1 MKAKYIVLVI
11 ALASVFSACNR
22 DEKNLF
28 DDQAAVRAQKALDNA
43 FDILTAPA
51 NGWEMLYFPNTY
63 SAGYSVIVK
72 FNTNGKVLAAT
83 RNPQTTKGV
92 YKTDDNSTWKVIS
105 DYGPILTFDTYN
117 NVIHAWADPQS
128 DGDGYLGDYEFLI
141 LHADANYVK
150 LKGKKH
156 SAYCILY
163 PLPAGKDWIEY
174 FNEVYQYRDL
184 IVTKNDG
191 TKFNFV
197 SPGHNQLMTYE
208 SGLMNVD
215 NTLDT
220 YYPFVVRNNCITF
233 HGDGIPAQGGN
244 AMNFKVNSSMTALDC
259 TDNGITA
266 QFTPALS
273 IPEVLNAKL
282 DHHIEWTF
290 DKKDMGSTTAQ
301 AYNEITNALSGSGGS
316 LRSIRMQRI
325 ERIDS
330 TIDAD
335 GKKYS
340 VDRINIE
347 FKGSDG
353 VEQAFFIMDFSLVGT
368 SLVYS
373 YNGIDPDEDKNPMY
387 ASEFLQRAGGGAGK
401 ESIGEQRLK
410 NLLTGSF
417 NVTSAS
423 GSTLNVQQLYLTGTD
438 DSNKRLKIAA
448 K

>member
-1 MKAKYIVLVI
+1 MKAKYIVLVL

-72 FNTNGKVLAAT
+72 FNANGKVLAAT

-117 NVIHAWADPQS
+117 NILHAWADPQS

-156 SAYCILY
+156 GAYCILY
-163 PLPAGKDWIEY
+163 PLAPGKDWVEY

-184 IVTKNDG
+184 IVTRNDG
-191 TKFNFV
+191 AKFNFV
-197 SPGHNQLMTYE
+197 SAGHNKVMTLE
-208 SGLMNVD
+208 DGLMVVD
-215 NTLDT
+215 KTLED
-220 YYPFVVRNNCITF
+220 YYPFVVRANCITF

-244 AMNFKVNSSMTALDC
+244 ALNFKVNSSLTALDC
-259 TDNGITA
+259 SDNGITA
-266 QFTPALS
+266 QFTPAS
-273 IPEVLNAKL
+273 TIPEILNAKL
-282 DHHIEWTF
+282 DHHIEWNI
-290 DKKDMGSTTAQ
+290 DKKDMGSTSAKV
-301 AYNEITNALSGSGGS
+301 YNEMTNAISASGGT
-316 LRSIRMQRI
+316 LRSIHMQRI
-325 ERIDS
+325 DS
-330 TIDAD
+330 VDENKEKTYTI
-335 GKKYS
+335 
-340 VDRINIE
+340 DRINIE
-347 FKGSDG
+347 FKGSNG
-353 VEQAFFIMDFSLVGT
+353 VEQAFFVMGFDLVGST
-368 SLVYS
+368 LVYT
-373 YNGIDPDEDKNPMY
+373 YKYIAPEGDNPMY
-387 ASEFLQRAGGGAGK
+387 AKEFLQRAGGGAGK

-410 NLLTGSF
+410 ELLTGTF

-423 GSTLNVQQLYLTGTD
+423 GSTLNAQQLYLTGTD
-438 DSNKRLKIAA
+438 DSNKRLKLSAR
-448 K
+448 